1 MQHDSAIKVT
11 IRTPTSTRPASNR
24 SRGSQGERFFANRH
38 EANIDWL
45 APLLSLPILVESIIS
60 GLNSGSSEPS
70 FNPNIKLAFENSR
83 IPSDREKDEKCSIC
97 QEVYGD
103 KHIVSLPTC
112 LHNFHK
118 NCIEEAVKYNRT
130 CPICRT
136 DIPVT
141 EN

>member
-11 IRTPTSTRPASNR
+11 IRTPTSTRPASNPR
-24 SRGSQGERFFANRH
+24 PLRVNSRPDSYATV
-38 EANIDWL
+38 DWL
-45 APLLSLPILVESIIS
+45 APLLSLPILVESIIL
-60 GLNSGSSEPS
+60 GLNSGSAEPS

-83 IPSDREKDEKCSIC
+83 IPTEREKDEKCSIC